1 MNPSAEHLNQLLPQ
15 TQCRECGYSGCL
27 PYAEALVNGEAA
39 INLCA
44 PGGNTVMNDLAK
56 QLNRPPLAPVRIQAP
71 QLAKIDEDA
80 CIGCTACIKAC
91 PVDAIFGATK
101 LMHTIIAEECTGCA
115 LCLPPCPV
123 DCIQLYP
130 AEADHLPQARYL
142 TKQTDAR
149 FAAAEHARTRFE
161 QRNHRLARNEA
172 ERQAH
177 LAERES
183 RVRPIPT
190 TQAAPAAAPAFNPS
204 DLIAQAMSRAAT
216 QNTQRSTPSN
226 QTAFKEQQIKQAQER
241 AAYRRAL
248 RDVQCGDEA
257 KQAAAIE
264 FLRAYKAAQEAAA
277 NNSLES

>member
-27 PYAEALVNGEAA
+27 PYAEALVAGEAA
-39 INLCA
+39 VNLCA
-44 PGGNTVMNDLAK
+44 PGGEAVMNDLAE

-71 QLAKIDEDA
+71 QLAKIDEAA

-123 DCIQLYP
+123 DCIQLHP
-130 AEADHLPQARYL
+130 ADADYLPQARYL
-142 TKQTDAR
+142 AKQTDAR

-161 QRNHRLARNEA
+161 QRTRRLARNEA

-177 LAERES
+177 LAARES
-183 RVRPIPT
+183 RSRPSAPT
-190 TQAAPAAAPAFNPS
+190 AQAASVPTFNPS

-226 QTAFKEQQIKQAQER
+226 QTAFKEQQIKQAQDR

-257 KQAAAIE
+257 RQAAAIE
-264 FLRAYKAAQEAAA
+264 FLRAYKAAQEAAD
-277 NNSLES
+277 NSSLKS